1 MTGTRAITV
10 SVVNDYPV
18 VVHGVHN
25 MLSSDP
31 RFEVIEVATSTTPD
45 NPVDV
50 VLFDAFAKIDR
61 EDALATMV
69 ADPRY
74 GRVLIYS
81 DTVDPPQL
89 TSFFGMG
96 VAGYVSK
103 TVDSD
108 DLADA
113 IVQVHRGESVTKLA
127 TGTCDVT
134 NGDWPGR
141 LAGLSEREAE
151 MIALITQGTT
161 NQDIAATCFLSINS
175 VKSYIRSAYR
185 KIGVTRRSQAVLWGI
200 THGMVPT
207 TAAVE
212 VDDSQSPQAL
222 G

>member
-1 MTGTRAITV
+1 MTDTKAITV

-18 VVHGVHN
+18 IVHGIYN

-31 RFEVIEVATSTTPD
+31 RFEVIEIATSTTPG

-50 VLFDAFAKIDR
+50 VLFDAFAKIDPQN
-61 EDALATMV
+61 ALSAIL

-81 DTVDPPQL
+81 DTIDPRQL
-89 TSFFGMG
+89 TVFFGMG

-113 IVQVHRGESVTKLA
+113 IVQVHRGESVTKLT

-141 LAGLSEREAE
+141 QAGLSAREAE

-161 NQDIAATCFLSINS
+161 NQDIAANCFLSINS